1 MRVKPLRLP
10 YKQHSLYPLP
20 RGGVAAEVFKVP
32 QERLLPRQRSF
43 VRCLVVHNLSTTQA
57 AMRAG
62 YSRKPRSAAV
72 VGCRLIHN
80 CRHVREAI
88 RRLASEIHQV
98 EYLDAEEALRA
109 LRLWHESAAV
119 MPRREAAMLT

>member
-20 RGGVAAEVFKVP
+20 RGGVAAEIFKVP
-32 QERLLPRQRSF
+32 QERLLPRQWSF
-43 VRCLVVHNLSTTQA
+43 VWCLVVHNMSATQA
-57 AMRAG
+57 AIRAG

-80 CRHVREAI
+80 YRPVREAI
-88 RRLASEIHQV
+88 
-98 EYLDAEEALRA
+98 
-109 LRLWHESAAV
+109 
-119 MPRREAAMLT
+119 